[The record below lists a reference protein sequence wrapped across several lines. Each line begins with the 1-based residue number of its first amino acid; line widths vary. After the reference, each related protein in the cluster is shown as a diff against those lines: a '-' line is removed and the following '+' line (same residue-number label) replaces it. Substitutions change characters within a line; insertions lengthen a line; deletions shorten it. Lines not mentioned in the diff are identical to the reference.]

1 MKKKT
6 FFGMLFMAFLT
17 VTGLTACSDDDGDG
31 DNLTSIA
38 KTEWYGSH
46 VVTTTNNE
54 GVEKTHTAILG
65 FIFSEDG
72 TSCTVET
79 GIETL
84 MSVNRVTKYVNYS
97 PLTHSVT
104 LTESPNSSTTEYHG
118 VIQGES
124 MQVQRCVDGKLSDE
138 VITLFR
144 KR

>member
-1 MKKKT
+1 MKKKN
-6 FFGMLFMAFLT
+6 FLGMLFMAFLA
-17 VTGLTACSDDDGDG
+17 VAGLTACSDDGGDY
-31 DNLTSIA
+31 LTSIA

-46 VVTTTNNE
+46 VVTTTTNE

-65 FIFSEDG
+65 LIFSEDG
-72 TSCTVET
+72 TSCTIET

-84 MSVNRVTKYVNYS
+84 MSANRVTKYVNYS

-118 VIQGES
+118 VIEGES

-138 VITLFR
+138 VVTLFR
-144 KR
+144 KK

>member
-1 MKKKT
+1 MKTKF
-6 FFGMLFMAFLT
+6 FFGMLLMAFLA
-17 VTGLTACSDDDGDG
+17 VACLTACSDDDN

-38 KTEWYGSH
+38 GTEWYGSH
-46 VVTTTNNE
+46 VVSTTTNE
-54 GVEKTHTAILG
+54 VMEETHTAILG

-84 MSVNRVTKYVNYS
+84 MSANRVTKYVSYS

-104 LTESPNSSTTEYHG
+104 LTESPNSSTTEYHA
-118 VIQGES
+118 VIEGES

-138 VITLFR
+138 IIRLFKR
-144 KR
+144 K

>member
-1 MKKKT
+1 MNTKD
-6 FFGMLFMAFLT
+6 FFGILLMAMFA
-17 VTGLTACSDDDGDG
+17 VVGLTACSDDDGD
-31 DNLTSIA
+31 NLTSMA

-46 VVTTTNNE
+46 VVTTTTNE
-54 GVEKTHTAILG
+54 GVSKTHTAILG

-118 VIQGES
+118 VIEGEF
-124 MQVQRCVDGKLSDE
+124 MQVQSCVDGKLSDE

-144 KR
+144 KK